1 MNRKVRVYGK
11 INLYETSAVG
21 LPAYPDAHFNASLSL
36 TKSLSHFINEG
47 EELVTIKYEE
57 ENQMETETVKSET
70 IETKAVEV
78 AVEKNVE
85 AKEDVN
91 ALIAKAIKDGV
102 KETLKEIETERALVA
117 KEKDQNTTKSIGE
130 LTLEMFRRD
139 MR

>member
-1 MNRKVRVYGK
+1 MNRKIRVYGR

-47 EELVTIKYEE
+47 EDIGIIKYEE
-57 ENQMETETVKSET
+57 ENQMETEVKSET
-70 IETKAVEV
+70 VETKAIEV